1 MTEISKQSPQK
12 RPHPKGLPVLFS
24 TEMWERF
31 SFYTMRAI
39 FALYMITPKSLGGL
53 GFSGELTATIYGL
66 YVGLVYFTP
75 FLGGIIADRYLGI
88 RKSITLGGIFFIIG
102 HALLAVPPVP
112 FFFAGLIFLI
122 LGNGMFK
129 PNIST
134 MLGNLYREAPE
145 RRDDG
150 YNIFYMGI
158 NLGAF
163 LSPLVAGFLRNSY
176 GWHYGF
182 GAAAIGMIISM
193 VVFWSFQKNVRKG
206 DVPPLKERK
215 KALDYEENRKAEL
228 AAGDPVVDRKRLGA
242 LIFIFVIVV
251 FFWMAFEQQGLTL
264 TFWAQQATNTAIAPE
279 TFQSVNPMYILLLT
293 FPLVAFW
300 GLLRRIDKEPTTAG
314 KMFFG
319 MLLSV
324 SAFTLMGFAGLSGG
338 DTGHV
343 SVAWLLTAYALL
355 TLGEL
360 CLSPM
365 GLSLVSKLAPRGKL
379 GMMMG
384 GWFVASGV
392 GGYLSGTIGI
402 FWERMNHSSF
412 FFMIAGMLAVI
423 AVVLVTQLHRLNPI
437 IHHAEQEAAQEAA

>member
-1 MTEISKQSPQK
+1 MSEISIQSPQK

-39 FALYMITPKSLGGL
+39 FALYMITPRSAGGL

-88 RKSITLGGIFFIIG
+88 RKSITIGGVFFIIG
-102 HALLAVPPVP
+102 HLLLAFPPVP
-112 FFFAGLIFLI
+112 FFFAGLLFLI

-182 GAAAIGMIISM
+182 GAAAIGMVISM
-193 VVFWSFQKNVRKG
+193 IIFWSMQKNIKKG
-206 DVPPLKERK
+206 DVPPLRERK
-215 KALDYEENRKAEL
+215 KALDYESNRQADL
-228 AAGDPVVDRKRLGA
+228 AKSDPAVDRRRIGA

-293 FPLVAFW
+293 FPLVGFW
-300 GLLRRIDKEPTTAG
+300 DCFAAWGRSPRPLAKCSSVWFFRSRR
-314 KMFFG
+314 
-319 MLLSV
+319 S
-324 SAFTLMGFAGLSGG
+324 
-338 DTGHV
+338 
-343 SVAWLLTAYALL
+343 
-355 TLGEL
+355 
-360 CLSPM
+360 
-365 GLSLVSKLAPRGKL
+365 R
-379 GMMMG
+379 
-384 GWFVASGV
+384 
-392 GGYLSGTIGI
+392 
-402 FWERMNHSSF
+402 
-412 FFMIAGMLAVI
+412 
-423 AVVLVTQLHRLNPI
+423 
-437 IHHAEQEAAQEAA
+437 

>member
-1 MTEISKQSPQK
+1 MADASTPALQK

-39 FALYMITPKSLGGL
+39 FALYMITPKSAGGL
-53 GFSGELTATIYGL
+53 GFSGEMTATIYGL

-88 RKSITLGGIFFIIG
+88 RKSITVGGIFFIIG
-102 HALLAVPPVP
+102 HLLLAFPPVP
-112 FFFAGLIFLI
+112 FFFAGLLFLI
-122 LGNGMFK
+122 MGNGMFK

-163 LSPLVAGFLRNSY
+163 ISPLVAGFLRNSY

-182 GAAAIGMIISM
+182 GAAAIGMVISM
-193 VVFWSFQKNVRKG
+193 FIFWSFQKNIKEG
-206 DVPPLKERK
+206 DVPPLRVRK
-215 KALDYEENRKAEL
+215 KAHDYEANRQAEL
-228 AAGDPVVDRKRLGA
+228 EASDPAKDRRRIGA
-242 LIFIFVIVV
+242 LIIIFIIVV

-293 FPLVAFW
+293 FPLVGFW
-300 GLLRRIDKEPTTAG
+300 GLLRRFGKEPTTAS
-314 KMFFG
+314 KMFIG
-319 MLLSV
+319 MLLST
-324 SAFTLMGFAGLSGG
+324 SAFIVMGFAGLSGG

-343 SVAWLLTAYALL
+343 SVFWLLGAYALL

-365 GLSLVSKLAPRGKL
+365 GLSLVSKLAPKGKL

-384 GWFVASGV
+384 GWFVAAGL

-402 FWERMNHSSF
+402 LWVRLNHSTF
-412 FFMIAGMLAVI
+412 FFIIAAMLAVI
-423 AVVLVTQLHRLNPI
+423 ALVLLTQLRRLNPI
-437 IHHAEQEAAQEAA
+437 IHDAEQEAAREAA